1 MIIYNSIRI
10 KKKIIKSNNNTMKMG
25 VLFKRIFLIKNR
37 RKFKKFKNIINNKKL
52 FLINFNKK
60 KYIQVNNNN
69 NLIISLVNSKNN
81 NKIIIIN
88 K

>member
-1 MIIYNSIRI
+1 
-10 KKKIIKSNNNTMKMG
+10 MKMG

-37 RKFKKFKNIINNKKL
+37 RKFKKFKNIINNKRL